1 MLVVMAAMMVMILIR
16 TLPIERPL
24 MMMMTMMVIITD
36 DIDDKKFTD

>member
-24 MMMMTMMVIITD
+24 MMMMTMIITD